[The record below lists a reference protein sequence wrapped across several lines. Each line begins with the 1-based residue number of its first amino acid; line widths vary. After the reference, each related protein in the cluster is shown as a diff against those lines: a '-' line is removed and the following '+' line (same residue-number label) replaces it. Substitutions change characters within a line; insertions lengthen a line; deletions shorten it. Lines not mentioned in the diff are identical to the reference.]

1 MILFL
6 GTHVMEG
13 VAKVLVTAVG
23 LHSQTGIIMSL
34 LGATD
39 NEEKEKNKE
48 NKNDKKGKKNYL
60 GFITPFLVVLLF
72 IKFLFQSHLFINDR
86 LIAYF
91 EQAWF

>member
-13 VAKVLVTAVG
+13 GAKVLVTAVG
-23 LHSQTGIIMSL
+23 LHSQTGIIISL

-48 NKNDKKGKKNYL
+48 NNRREEK
-60 GFITPFLVVLLF
+60 
-72 IKFLFQSHLFINDR
+72 
-86 LIAYF
+86 
-91 EQAWF
+91 

>member
-13 VAKVLVTAVG
+13 GAKVLVTAVG

-39 NEEKEKNKE
+39 NEEKEKYKE
-48 NKNDKKGKKNYL
+48 NKNDKKGKKN
-60 GFITPFLVVLLF
+60 LF
-72 IKFLFQSHLFINDR
+72 
-86 LIAYF
+86 
-91 EQAWF
+91 